1 MFRRK
6 NFTPPLEG
14 ARFVV
19 CFITIS
25 THLENEF
32 MGLTFTDDLESKVEF
47 GKKTGLKLREG
58 LLKNTSTSRISG
70 ATL

>member
-47 GKKTGLKLREG
+47 GKKLV
-58 LLKNTSTSRISG
+58 
-70 ATL
+70 